1 MNRTCTCCCTLTLLA
16 LSDLNSSP
24 PASGRQLFRPALAM
38 FNKSRKL
45 RPICIASSRTQPSK
59 PIGRFRTRASSRAKC
74 STCPSRVSDALSH
87 PLVSSKRR
95 YAKRLPKLYARRKQ
109 LSARVSQPMYE
120 SVSTFATQ
128 RGMSI
133 CEYVARLIND
143 HIQDQLTH
151 ARASRPI
158 L

>member
-1 MNRTCTCCCTLTLLA
+1 MTAIIDIDAHFEPGDDWLE
-16 LSDLNSSP
+16 P
-24 PASGRQLFRPALAM
+24 YPQL
-38 FNKSRKL
+38 
-45 RPICIASSRTQPSK
+45 
-59 PIGRFRTRASSRAKC
+59 
-74 STCPSRVSDALSH
+74 
-87 PLVSSKRR
+87 
-95 YAKRLPKLYARRKQ
+95 AKRLPKLYARRKQ

-158 L
+158 H